1 MGFATK
7 PMAWL
12 LLFALAAGCTGCGTY
27 RWNKAGASDD
37 DFKQD
42 SAACDK
48 SRSNDAGA
56 FNACMSGLGW
66 RLD

>member
-1 MGFATK
+1 MELRTK
-7 PMAWL
+7 PAAWL
-12 LLFALAAGCTGCGTY
+12 LLLATGVACAGCGTY
-27 RWNKAGASDD
+27 RWNKAGASDE
-37 DFKQD
+37 DFKRD

-56 FNACMSGLGW
+56 FNTCMSGLGW